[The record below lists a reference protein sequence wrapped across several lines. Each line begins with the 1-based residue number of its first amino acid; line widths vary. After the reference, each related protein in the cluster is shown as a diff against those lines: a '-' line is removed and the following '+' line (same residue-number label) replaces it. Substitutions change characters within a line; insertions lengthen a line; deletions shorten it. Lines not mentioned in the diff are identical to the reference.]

1 LKAARRFGILM
12 PVTMFRALYAVLAA
26 ATAATALAQEPAPI
40 QGTLDGGVYTSP
52 TGAFK
57 MEVPVLPELGGGV
70 HDTDNAVT
78 FRDSFST
85 LITVAAIKQDASQR
99 WELSTRGIKDYLIYF
114 FGSFVLE
121 DFKRY
126 FPKAQIESAGFS
138 ADYME
143 GSLFAYVLLPGGSM
157 FAKSQPFEVAGDPPV
172 AKRGNLAFVHDG
184 YTYVISTELSERVT
198 EGGRYK
204 KTPEEE
210 DQILRTRLVG
220 IVKKIQFAKPAA
232 PKQP

>member
-1 LKAARRFGILM
+1 
-12 PVTMFRALYAVLAA
+12 MFRALSAAVAA
-26 ATAATALAQEPAPI
+26 ATAATSLAQQPAPI
-40 QGTLDGGVYTSP
+40 QGTLEGGVYASP
-52 TGAFK
+52 TGAFT

-78 FRDSFST
+78 FRDNFGT

-99 WELSTRGIKDYLIYF
+99 WELSTRGIRDYLIYF
-114 FGSFVLE
+114 FRSFVLE

-126 FPKAQIESAGFS
+126 FPKAQIETAGFS
-138 ADYME
+138 ADFME
-143 GSLFAYVLLPGGSM
+143 GSLFTYVLLPGGSM
-157 FAKSQPFEVAGDPPV
+157 FAKNQPFEAAGDPPV

-198 EGGRYK
+198 EGSRYK
-204 KTPEEE
+204 KTLEEE
-210 DQILRTRLVG
+210 NQILRTRLVG
-220 IVKKIQFAKPAA
+220 IVKRIQFAKPAV